1 MEKHNQKTSERSRSS
16 RAKWVLALSLC
27 LCLIS
32 MIFSSAIQSNFG
44 NVEVKELKLMD
55 PSGYAVSVIAQENK
69 KVNVFKTK
77 IRFNRH
83 IMESTF
89 SARPL
94 ADISSRYGAT
104 MDYKKFTQEYL
115 KSST

>member
-55 PSGYAVSVIAQENK
+55 PSGYAVSALLYRPDTATVENK
-69 KVNVFKTK
+69 APCIITVEGWYNNKE
-77 IRFNRH
+77 
-83 IMESTF
+83 M
-89 SARPL
+89 
-94 ADISSRYGAT
+94 
-104 MDYKKFTQEYL
+104 
-115 KSST
+115 